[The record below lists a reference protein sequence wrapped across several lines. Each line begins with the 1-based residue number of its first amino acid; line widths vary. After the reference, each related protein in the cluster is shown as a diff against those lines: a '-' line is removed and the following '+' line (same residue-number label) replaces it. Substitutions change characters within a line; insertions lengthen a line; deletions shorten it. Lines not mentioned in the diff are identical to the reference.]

1 MHQETK
7 RRWSAKTI
15 VFMGFFV
22 AMNIVLTRFCSIDL
36 GPFRLG
42 FGPAATIMSGLWLGP
57 LAGGVVG
64 MVADLIGCLIDG
76 YAINPLIT
84 VSAILWGVVPGSI
97 GLRLAKGST
106 KRKTVGIC
114 ASVVVAAVLSTII
127 FNTAGMV
134 LFMGYSLYAILPG
147 RLIQFAVMT
156 PLLCVITVSLYLSP
170 LTQILEGYLRER
182 RARA

>member
-84 VSAILWGVVPGSI
+84 VSAILWGVVPGAMRDSS
-97 GLRLAKGST
+97 GE
-106 KRKTVGIC
+106 RKHKKKDRGDCMCVRRCCGGTVHH
-114 ASVVVAAVLSTII
+114 
-127 FNTAGMV
+127 
-134 LFMGYSLYAILPG
+134 
-147 RLIQFAVMT
+147 
-156 PLLCVITVSLYLSP
+156 YL
-170 LTQILEGYLRER
+170 
-182 RARA
+182 

>member
-84 VSAILWGVVPGSI
+84 VSAILWGVVPGAM

-106 KRKTVGIC
+106 KERPVE
-114 ASVVVAAVLSTII
+114 SVRPSLLRRYCPPLSLTRREWYC
-127 FNTAGMV
+127 
-134 LFMGYSLYAILPG
+134 LWD
-147 RLIQFAVMT
+147 
-156 PLLCVITVSLYLSP
+156 TVSMQSF
-170 LTQILEGYLRER
+170 RDV
-182 RARA
+182 

>member
-1 MHQETK
+1 MQCRVRYCIEKRYTLLLVVAFDVVLLYITKLCLPKERSVCKYASGNK

-15 VFMGFFV
+15 VFMGFYV

-84 VSAILWGVVPGSI
+84 VSAILWGVVPGAM

-106 KRKTVGIC
+106 KKKDRGD
-114 ASVVVAAVLSTII
+114 
-127 FNTAGMV
+127 
-134 LFMGYSLYAILPG
+134 
-147 RLIQFAVMT
+147 
-156 PLLCVITVSLYLSP
+156 LCVRRCCGGTVHHYL
-170 LTQILEGYLRER
+170 
-182 RARA
+182 